1 MLYLSAKVTL
11 LFAFRY
17 FFIIYFYICSV
28 NTDCVKD
35 MQTLLNDIEL
45 DIQELKCL
53 MQAISS
59 DANPTLKIVAK
70 RNIQQ
75 MKARLEALQELLEE
89 APTAVVSPLEE
100 PPAVTTPLTES
111 VSPVESVIPDTVK
124 MVCEEPET
132 VPILAERIKPAKDLK
147 HAISLND
154 SFRFVR
160 ELFAGDA
167 ARMNEVVRRLG
178 EAPSLDKAMDIFASE
193 VHPDEENEAAVD
205 FMELLK
211 NISAKQPISMGKLY
225 VVPTPVGNL
234 EDMTFRAIR
243 ILKEVDLILAEDTR
257 TSGILLKHFEIK
269 NAMQS
274 HHKFNEHKTV
284 ESVVNRIKGG
294 ETVALISD
302 AGTPGISDPGFLV
315 VRECVRNGIEVQCLP
330 GATAFVPAL
339 VASGLPNEKF
349 CFEGFLPQ
357 KKGRMSRLKALAEE
371 RRTMVFYESPHRL
384 VKALTQFTEHFGAER
399 QASVSR
405 EISKMHEET
414 VRGTLTELIE
424 HFTANEPRGEI
435 VIVVAG
441 IDD

>member
-1 MLYLSAKVTL
+1 MGILYL
-11 LFAFRY
+11 
-17 FFIIYFYICSV
+17 
-28 NTDCVKD
+28 
-35 MQTLLNDIEL
+35 
-45 DIQELKCL
+45 
-53 MQAISS
+53 
-59 DANPTLKIVAK
+59 
-70 RNIQQ
+70 
-75 MKARLEALQELLEE
+75 
-89 APTAVVSPLEE
+89 
-100 PPAVTTPLTES
+100 
-111 VSPVESVIPDTVK
+111 
-124 MVCEEPET
+124 
-132 VPILAERIKPAKDLK
+132 
-147 HAISLND
+147 
-154 SFRFVR
+154 
-160 ELFAGDA
+160 
-167 ARMNEVVRRLG
+167 
-178 EAPSLDKAMDIFASE
+178 
-193 VHPDEENEAAVD
+193 
-205 FMELLK
+205 
-211 NISAKQPISMGKLY
+211 
-225 VVPTPVGNL
+225 VPTPVGNL
-234 EDMTFRAIR
+234 EDITYRALR
-243 ILKEVDLILAEDTR
+243 ILKEADLILAEDTR
-257 TSGILLKHFEIK
+257 TTGILLKHFEIK

-274 HHKFNEHKTV
+274 HHKYNEHKTV

-357 KKGRMSRLKALAEE
+357 KKGRMTRLKGLAEE

-384 VKALTQFTEHFGAER
+384 VKALTQFAEYFGSER

-405 EISKMHEET
+405 EISKIHEET